1 MKQAIIVFLA
11 MGIFTPLFS
20 TSDSEP
26 QKVQIQKHETEMPSS
41 EALARRDR
49 SIVFLKAKKVPT
61 MDQLPVIE
69 DSLTSRIRS
78 PKEIAERLVACTI
91 CAVGGETSD
100 RAFVSQLL
108 RDFGAEGFLSPAERA
123 FLDQGIGVQ
132 HERVQYSW
140 RYERSWVLL
149 WALGYIDRL
158 DYPPSICDVPKI
170 AGLLRG
176 KTVAQILQEAK
187 PRSQKELL
195 DQADLIYRLH
205 WAVVDER
212 VNQRVRVPAEVEK
225 GVVQERHVA
234 LNWLIGYMGQEWDDI
249 STDT

>member
-1 MKQAIIVFLA
+1 
-11 MGIFTPLFS
+11 
-20 TSDSEP
+20 
-26 QKVQIQKHETEMPSS
+26 
-41 EALARRDR
+41 
-49 SIVFLKAKKVPT
+49 
-61 MDQLPVIE
+61 
-69 DSLTSRIRS
+69 
-78 PKEIAERLVACTI
+78 
-91 CAVGGETSD
+91 
-100 RAFVSQLL
+100 LL

-132 HERVQYSW
+132 QERVQYSW

-176 KTVAQILQEAK
+176 KTIAQILQEAK

-225 GVVQERHVA
+225 GVVQERHAA